1 MGING
6 SVLLVLFVAAVLIG
20 AINVSVLVLLL
31 VAALVLGAI
40 DGLLAAMDREPD
52 PLDLARPSVER
63 LEVEARRA
71 AEELHQLDRDEG

>member
-6 SVLLVLFVAAVLIG
+6 SALLVLFVAAVVLG
-20 AINVSVLVLLL
+20 AINGTVLVLLL
-31 VAALVLGAI
+31 VAAFVLGVI

-63 LEVEARRA
+63 LEVEARHA
-71 AEELHQLDRDEG
+71 AEELRQLDRGEG